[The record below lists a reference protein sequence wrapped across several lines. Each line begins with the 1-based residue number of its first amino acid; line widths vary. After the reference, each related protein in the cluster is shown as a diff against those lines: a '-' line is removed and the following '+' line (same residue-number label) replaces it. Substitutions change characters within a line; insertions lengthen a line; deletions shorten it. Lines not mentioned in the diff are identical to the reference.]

1 MLKDIDVDAIKMDM
15 RFLSSTHHSDRA
27 GKILKSMVEL
37 IREFDMDVIIE
48 GVETRHQID
57 FLTDI
62 GCELFQGFYFSRP
75 MPVDDFEKRVFFHE
89 N

>member
-1 MLKDIDVDAIKMDM
+1 
-15 RFLSSTHHSDRA
+15 
-27 GKILKSMVEL
+27 
-37 IREFDMDVIIE
+37 
-48 GVETRHQID
+48 VETRHQID